1 MFRKYLNSR
10 EILDK
15 KLVFGPSVLF
25 FSHLRRTFPT
35 VFCRRSFTMNLGCCH
50 EEKPKQQ
57 ASDMK
62 KKISWRPYENWLE
75 IEDNTTNNSHIWWLP
90 FKVKIST
97 RWKMAQMEKE
107 DKCKQGTRWF
117 QLPAEQTIKI
127 FKTSWLREE
136 DLSDEK
142 IPRA

>member
-15 KLVFGPSVLF
+15 KLVFVPVCF
-25 FSHLRRTFPT
+25 FSLIFVERFLLCFVVAVSRWIWVVVTKKN
-35 VFCRRSFTMNLGCCH
+35 RSNRH
-50 EEKPKQQ
+50 QIW
-57 ASDMK
+57 K
-62 KKISWRPYENWLE
+62 KNISWRPYENWLE